1 MSSNASRLE
10 DFGASGVVSPIE
22 RLKEYQEQ
30 CKGLSKKLQA
40 RFWLEVLERDS
51 EVKKLLQHDCHPE
64 LTTIPRRSSRW
75 KQKRRN

>member
-1 MSSNASRLE
+1 MNEKTVRLE
-10 DFGASGVVSPIE
+10 DFGAHGVVSPAE
-22 RLKEYQEQ
+22 RFRDYQQES
-30 CKGLSKKLQA
+30 KGLARKCQA

-51 EVKKLLQHDCHPE
+51 QVRKLARDDRQPE